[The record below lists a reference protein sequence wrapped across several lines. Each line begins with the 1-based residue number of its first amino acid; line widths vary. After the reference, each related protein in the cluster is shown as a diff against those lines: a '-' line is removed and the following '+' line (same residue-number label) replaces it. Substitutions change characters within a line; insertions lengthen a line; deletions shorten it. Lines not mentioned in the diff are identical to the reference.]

1 LLNDARFKANLP
13 PLGFINPWLYANSDN
28 FVVDIVGGGARGCDG
43 TNYQTGARTAGSAKI
58 PGAVWNSTIG
68 WDAAT
73 GLGVFDFQKALKDTL
88 KNKGS
93 F

>member
-1 LLNDARFKANLP
+1 MLNDARFKAGLP
-13 PLGFINPWLYANSDN
+13 SLGFINPWLYQGGNK

-43 TNYQTGARTAGSAKI
+43 TNYQTGAKTAGSANI
-58 PGAVWNSTIG
+58 PGAVWSSTAG

-88 KNKGS
+88 ANKGGS
-93 F
+93 